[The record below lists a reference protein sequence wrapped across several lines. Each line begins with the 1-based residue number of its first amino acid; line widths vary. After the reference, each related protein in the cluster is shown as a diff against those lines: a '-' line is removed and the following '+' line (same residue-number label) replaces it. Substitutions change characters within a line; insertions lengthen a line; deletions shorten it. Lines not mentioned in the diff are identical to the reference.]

1 MASIDT
7 ALYTRLGGFAGLT
20 ALVSTRIYPPP
31 VPQNAT
37 YPCVSY
43 SQVSGVRDY
52 VMGNQSGL
60 VQSRYQL
67 DSWATTSTGARAV
80 AEQVRLALS
89 NYAGTSDTIV
99 IDYVLMES
107 ETRIFED
114 ESDLHRISQD
124 FIVHYRET
132 LPA

>member
-1 MASIDT
+1 
-7 ALYTRLGGFAGLT
+7 
-20 ALVSTRIYPPP
+20 
-31 VPQNAT
+31 
-37 YPCVSY
+37 
-43 SQVSGVRDY
+43 
-52 VMGNQSGL
+52 
-60 VQSRYQL
+60 
-67 DSWATTSTGARAV
+67 
-80 AEQVRLALS
+80 VRLALS